1 MLMLMNVSSL
11 SVLILVVIWWTG
23 GGWYARRVALR
34 MNLEEQP
41 SLASALLQGPL
52 WVRRMLI
59 WSTLDKQPGAQSVP
73 EVSER
78 SRTMAPAATPGPMSA
93 PTSISAS
100 PEPPAPVNIPAP
112 ASDAVLNPP
121 VPQVFEAALLH
132 AAPQVSEQI
141 PESIEAAPPTAPQV
155 TEGDLH
161 LPANATPPKRL
172 PGKPLFGS
180 IKTLCPWCDSK
191 EKYGKDAACQKCGR
205 VNPWLVE
212 KWGLDSQPAIGV
224 SEIAAPAP
232 APINN
237 AAIVPESAP
246 APVASQPIPTVAAEA
261 PAAVELAPSAVEAPE
276 AIQEAP
282 AAAVEEAAEVIE
294 SAPKMA
300 TEAAEPAQQ
309 QEAELAFELPP
320 AGAQKP
326 KRVPGK
332 PLFGIVKTLCPWC
345 ESKEKYG
352 KDAACQKCGR
362 VNPWLV
368 EKWGL
373 ESQQLQASSA
383 SLAAVSAGDIEIMQA
398 ARHRPQQEVELVALD
413 PSKELEAFDDL
424 PAKPRRGTVKTVC
437 PSCRAKTSHDNNGR
451 CKECGN
457 DNDWLR
463 KRWGLIEMSQPEV
476 VVEIAPPA
484 PAPATVVDPSHCG
497 GCGRDRAS
505 DLEGNCI
512 FCGEKLAVII

>member
-1 MLMLMNVSSL
+1 
-11 SVLILVVIWWTG
+11 
-23 GGWYARRVALR
+23 
-34 MNLEEQP
+34 
-41 SLASALLQGPL
+41 
-52 WVRRMLI
+52 
-59 WSTLDKQPGAQSVP
+59 
-73 EVSER
+73 
-78 SRTMAPAATPGPMSA
+78 
-93 PTSISAS
+93 
-100 PEPPAPVNIPAP
+100 
-112 ASDAVLNPP
+112 
-121 VPQVFEAALLH
+121 
-132 AAPQVSEQI
+132 VSEQI

-155 TEGDLH
+155 IEGDLH

-180 IKTLCPWCDSK
+180 IKTLCPWCGSK
-191 EKYGKDAACQKCGR
+191 EKYGKDAACQRCGR
-205 VNPWLVE
+205 VNPWLVD

-224 SEIAAPAP
+224 SEIAATAP

-237 AAIVPESAP
+237 AAIAPESAP
-246 APVASQPIPTVAAEA
+246 EPVTSQPIPTVTAEA
-261 PAAVELAPSAVEAPE
+261 PKVIELAPSAVEEAPAAAETAPE

-282 AAAVEEAAEVIE
+282 KAIEAAPEVIQAAPEAAPPAVVEEAAEVIE
-294 SAPKMA
+294 AAPLA
-300 TEAAEPAQQ
+300 AAEPVQH

-345 ESKEKYG
+345 DSKEKYG

-368 EKWGL
+368 DKWGL
-373 ESQQLQASSA
+373 ETQQLQASSA
-383 SLAAVSAGDIEIMQA
+383 SPAAASAGDVEIMQA

-424 PAKPRRGTVKTVC
+424 PARPRRGTVKTVC
-437 PSCRAKTSHDNNGR
+437 PSCRAKTIHDNNGR

>member
-93 PTSISAS
+93 PASIAS
-100 PEPPAPVNIPAP
+100 STEATAAPVNIPAP
-112 ASDAVLNPP
+112 AGPAAEATLSPA

-141 PESIEAAPPTAPQV
+141 PEPIEAAPPAAPQV
-155 TEGDLH
+155 TEGDIR
-161 LPANATPPKRL
+161 LPANAAPPKRL

-180 IKTLCPWCDSK
+180 IKTLCPWCESK

-212 KWGLDSQPAIGV
+212 KWGLETQPAIGV
-224 SEIAAPAP
+224 SATAAPAP
-232 APINN
+232 APIM
-237 AAIVPESAP
+237 PESAP
-246 APVASQPIPTVAAEA
+246 APVASQPIAAAAAEA
-261 PAAVELAPSAVEAPE
+261 PAAVEAAPSVG
-276 AIQEAP
+276 EAP
-282 AAAVEEAAEVIE
+282 AAVEEVAEVIE
-294 SAPKMA
+294 AAPETA
-300 TEAAEPAQQ
+300 AEAAGPAQQ

-383 SLAAVSAGDIEIMQA
+383 SPAAVSAGDIEIMQA

-424 PAKPRRGTVKTVC
+424 PAKPRRGNVKTVC

-476 VVEIAPPA
+476 VVEIAPVAPGPA
-484 PAPATVVDPSHCG
+484 PVVDPSHCG

-512 FCGEKLAVII
+512 FCGEKLAVIL